1 MQIFL
6 PDPLWLLFL
15 AAVPLLYKKFFKK
28 SSAAAPPPPL
38 DIQKIFWYNF
48 CRLGKQKETTM

>member
-1 MQIFL
+1 M
-6 PDPLWLLFL
+6 FL

-28 SSAAAPPPPL
+28 SRAAAL